1 MINDEV
7 IKEIYKRYKKPVKRD
22 ELNLPC
28 FQEILSENNP
38 IDVDDEKVEIRNM
51 DQFSPFKRF
60 LIRSIYTVLEFEH
73 MVAFV
78 FKNHIMFLDKESS
91 ESHIHLKPEEKKS
104 GLFGAL
110 FHH

>member
-1 MINDEV
+1 
-7 IKEIYKRYKKPVKRD
+7 
-22 ELNLPC
+22 
-28 FQEILSENNP
+28 
-38 IDVDDEKVEIRNM
+38 
-51 DQFSPFKRF
+51 
-60 LIRSIYTVLEFEH
+60 

-78 FKNHIMFLDKESS
+78 FNNHIMFLDKESS